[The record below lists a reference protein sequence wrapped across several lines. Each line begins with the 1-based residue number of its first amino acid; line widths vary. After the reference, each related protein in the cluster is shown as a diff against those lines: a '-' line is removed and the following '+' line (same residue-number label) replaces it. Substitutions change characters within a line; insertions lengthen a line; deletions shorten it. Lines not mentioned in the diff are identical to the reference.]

1 MSSPDGVNPIRN
13 RSFCRAEE
21 MTCLPLT
28 NKKRFL
34 SLYKAS
40 TQRVDVLAIS
50 DSNVTDMSRNQ
61 TIGLLVSGVLEPSYC
76 NGFELGG

>member
-13 RSFCRAEE
+13 RSFCSAEE

-40 TQRVDVLAIS
+40 TQGVDVLAIG
-50 DSNVTDMSRNQ
+50 DTKVTDMSRNQ
-61 TIGLLVSGVLEPSYC
+61 AIGLLVSGVPEPSYC
-76 NGFELGG
+76 NDF